1 MELILQTGLTHQQ
14 KAVDSIA
21 DVFKNT
27 TISQPNQYYGNP
39 EIFPDG
45 ILFENIKQVQK
56 TNGLHSSLR
65 ILSREVK
72 PLHLDIKMETGTGKT
87 YVYTHAIYELH
98 RQYGINKFIVVVPS
112 LPIKAGAEQ
121 FLGDGYV
128 QKHFENTCGYGAQ
141 IELYTL
147 KAQAKKKEKLFSQV
161 LSVRLLKD
169 PVKQKTES
177 MYCSPICNY

>member
-56 TNGLHSSLR
+56 QMGFTVHCASFQKRSQAA
-65 ILSREVK
+65 
-72 PLHLDIKMETGTGKT
+72 P
-87 YVYTHAIYELH
+87 
-98 RQYGINKFIVVVPS
+98 F
-112 LPIKAGAEQ
+112 
-121 FLGDGYV
+121 GY
-128 QKHFENTCGYGAQ
+128 
-141 IELYTL
+141 
-147 KAQAKKKEKLFSQV
+147 
-161 LSVRLLKD
+161 
-169 PVKQKTES
+169 
-177 MYCSPICNY
+177 